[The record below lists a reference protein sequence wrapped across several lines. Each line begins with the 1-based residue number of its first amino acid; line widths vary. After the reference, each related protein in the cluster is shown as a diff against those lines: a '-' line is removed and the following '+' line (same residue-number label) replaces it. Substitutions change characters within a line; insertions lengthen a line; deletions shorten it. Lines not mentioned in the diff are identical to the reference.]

1 MKIYRDLASLPA
13 LNNTVITIGS
23 FDGVHRGHQRL
34 IRQVKRLAKAIGGE
48 SVIITFHPHPRKIV
62 YPQDK
67 ELEILT
73 TLEEKILLIEAF
85 GVDHLVIIPFTV
97 EFSQLHPREYIEKF
111 LIGTFHPRYIVIG
124 YDHRFGLN
132 REGNITLLKEYEE
145 EGTCEIIEIDKQAVE
160 EIVIS
165 STKIRNA
172 LNNGQVELANR
183 LLHHH
188 YLLSGTI
195 VHGEKIGTTIGYPTA
210 NIQLLER
217 EKLIPRDGVYAA
229 KVTVDE
235 VTYDAML
242 YIGRRPVLKGQSK
255 RVIEAHIFDF
265 NEVIYGL
272 PIRVEVIKHIRDEM
286 SFDQIDDLKIQL
298 MEDEI
303 ETRKF
308 LAGYVSPYDA
318 IHQDQT
324 AVVILNYN
332 GLQHL
337 REFLPSVVSHTASHI
352 PIYIIDNS
360 SSDDS
365 LAWVQNR
372 YPYLQVIKL
381 NKNYGFAE
389 GYNRGLAQ
397 VDARYYILLNS
408 DVEVSPYWAT
418 KLIEVMDNQPEV
430 VAVQPKI
437 LSYRNKTEFEYAGAA
452 GGWMDATCY
461 PFCMGRFLNEIERD
475 EQQYNTRTE
484 LAWAS
489 GAAMAIRADIYHNLG
504 GFDGDYFAHHEEID
518 LCWRIRRAGFSIVS
532 APNIPVYHLGGGTLG
547 YQSPRK
553 VYLNFRNNLA
563 TCFKNKPWLQLLW
576 IFPVRLILDF
586 AAAAHYLTQKRF
598 DFALQVFHAY
608 GSFIIRLPKWL
619 EKRKQ
624 YNRKINQYRP
634 INPKEGFYRGSIIWD
649 YYVRGLR
656 SFTQINTQNSTSL
669 HEERA

>member
-365 LAWVQNR
+365 LAWVQKR

-452 GGWMDATCY
+452 GG
-461 PFCMGRFLNEIERD
+461 
-475 EQQYNTRTE
+475 
-484 LAWAS
+484 
-489 GAAMAIRADIYHNLG
+489 
-504 GFDGDYFAHHEEID
+504 
-518 LCWRIRRAGFSIVS
+518 
-532 APNIPVYHLGGGTLG
+532 
-547 YQSPRK
+547 
-553 VYLNFRNNLA
+553 
-563 TCFKNKPWLQLLW
+563 
-576 IFPVRLILDF
+576 
-586 AAAAHYLTQKRF
+586 
-598 DFALQVFHAY
+598 
-608 GSFIIRLPKWL
+608 
-619 EKRKQ
+619 
-624 YNRKINQYRP
+624 
-634 INPKEGFYRGSIIWD
+634 
-649 YYVRGLR
+649 
-656 SFTQINTQNSTSL
+656 
-669 HEERA
+669 